1 MLTDELLMGEAIK
14 VIEAVDQAGIPAR
27 LMGAAA
33 IRLICSNA
41 EEMYDRLDRQ
51 LSDIDLMAY
60 WRVSRQLESL
70 LNSLGYFQD
79 RRIVAFHE
87 VQRNFYTHK
96 DLGVKL
102 DVFFDKLKMCHEID
116 FKGRLELHSK
126 TITPTDLF
134 LEKIQIVKISEKDIK
149 DIMVLLSGIGLTEDE
164 SGINIRYIADRM
176 SWDWGFYYTTTINLN
191 KLKEFLHKYSGKLKE
206 DEIEAVEER
215 VDQILAAIE
224 SKPKSAKWKLRAKIG
239 PSMKWYNEVED
250 LIR

>member
-1 MLTDELLMGEAIK
+1 MLADEQILGESTRI
-14 VIEAVDQAGIPAR
+14 IEAVNQASLPAR
-27 LMGAAA
+27 VMGAVA
-33 IRLICSNA
+33 IRLMCSSA
-41 EEMYDRLDRQ
+41 AEMYARLERP

-60 WRVSRQLESL
+60 WKVSGQLESL
-70 LNSLGYFQD
+70 LNGLGYFQD

-96 DLGVKL
+96 DLGIKL

-116 FKGRLELHSK
+116 FNGRLELHPK

-149 DIMVLLSGIGLTEDE
+149 DIIVLLRCVDLTGDE
-164 SGINIRYIADRM
+164 RGINVKYIADRM

-191 KLKEFLHKYSGKLKE
+191 KVKDFLQKYSDRLKE
-206 DEIEAVEER
+206 DEIKLVKER
-215 VDQILAAIE
+215 IDTILAAIE

-239 PSMKWYNEVED
+239 PSVKWYNEVED

>member
-1 MLTDELLMGEAIK
+1 MLADERILGESTRI
-14 VIEAVDQAGIPAR
+14 IEAVNQAGLPAR
-27 LMGAAA
+27 VMGAVA
-33 IRLICSNA
+33 IRLMCSGA
-41 EEMYDRLDRQ
+41 AEMYARLERP

-60 WRVSRQLESL
+60 WKVSGQLESL
-70 LNSLGYFQD
+70 LNGLGYFQD

-96 DLGVKL
+96 DLGIKL

-116 FKGRLELHSK
+116 FSGRLELHPK

-149 DIMVLLSGIGLTEDE
+149 DIIVLLRCVDLTGDE
-164 SGINIRYIADRM
+164 RGINVKYIADRM

-191 KLKEFLHKYSGKLKE
+191 KVKDFLQKYSDRLKE
-206 DEIEAVEER
+206 DEIKLVKER
-215 VDQILAAIE
+215 IDTILAAIE

-239 PSMKWYNEVED
+239 PSVKWYNEVED

>member
-1 MLTDELLMGEAIK
+1 MPTDEQIISESTK
-14 VIEAVDQAGIPAR
+14 VINAVEQAGLQAR
-27 LMGAAA
+27 LMGAVA
-33 IRLICSNA
+33 IRFICSDA
-41 EEMYDRLDRQ
+41 ADMYARLVRP

-60 WRVSRQLESL
+60 WKISRQLESL

-96 DLGVKL
+96 DLGIKL
-102 DVFFDKLKMCHEID
+102 DVFFDKLRMCHEID
-116 FKGRLELHSK
+116 FTGRLELHPK

-149 DIMVLLSGIGLTEDE
+149 DLIVLLKCVDISKDE
-164 SGINIRYIADRM
+164 SGINVDYIAERM

-191 KLKEFLHKYSGKLKE
+191 KVKDFLQKYSDKLTDDEVKVVKE
-206 DEIEAVEER
+206 RIDL
-215 VDQILAAIE
+215 ILAAIE

-239 PSMKWYNEVED
+239 PKVKWYNEVED